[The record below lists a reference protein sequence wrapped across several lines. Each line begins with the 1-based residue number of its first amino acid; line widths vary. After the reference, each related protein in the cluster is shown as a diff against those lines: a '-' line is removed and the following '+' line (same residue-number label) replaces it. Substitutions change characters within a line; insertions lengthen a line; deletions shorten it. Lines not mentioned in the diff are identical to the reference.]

1 MPLFVATQLFN
12 SGKSWAPYQSYPQL
26 EVTVLPWQ
34 SIVYL
39 STTMASRT
47 QDEADNMADRYEKEL
62 QTTFEEMDTT
72 STADNAPLR
81 TRAFGMQWASGATYS
96 RRTVCALLLGITVLL
111 IIMIALSAVIAVG
124 NLNGSKAPS
133 TSSAT
138 ACTFQTIFI
147 LGDDNFTVVSPARLQ
162 ACYATMPLDNIV
174 RTNAVNVLRSLTA
187 MYQFSDLAVNSGAPY
202 YIQVDLNAELGR
214 MAAVPY
220 ASDYGFHSD
229 VQRTWHR
236 LFDAH
241 TQYYPPNEYRVPI
254 TMRPFSL
261 GSMVHPT
268 NASQQLVFP
277 IAESVTARGRLSYS
291 TLRQLAGLGG
301 PIDLSSYLG
310 SPLVSING
318 RSAVAFLAAF
328 SDNLGTYKDASV
340 RFNSVLGFSK
350 DQFGQ
355 SDFLDVD
362 ATPLSFV
369 FADGRTLTLSPIVFF
384 PADTYTPMGMPPGI
398 RVLLAP
404 TPATGLRDA
413 PARPR
418 LVTPTF
424 PVDPNQRYHK
434 YLDEY
439 ALTVLASSRP
449 GDVRVAEDGDGLQFY
464 LVTPVDSIAVARRRD
479 VAAAFLDKALAEVA
493 APNTPPNG
501 HSARAAVPSVE
512 FVELLPALEND
523 NGVMQCGVLVG
534 SDVNANVT
542 ALLRITTFL
551 PEGDHIT
558 LGEFLTDCRNLT
570 RHHGADDLIIDVS
583 SNGGGYVFL
592 AQLVLWLMSPR
603 YHNDVD
609 ATVFDF
615 DVRIPP
621 GLGAPYLLPVVGN
634 ESVPCADD
642 TYIMPATY
650 VAGYDVLA
658 RGGRT
663 STYSAVYNSMGL
675 ELEKQTIL
683 KAVVALV
690 QDALVEAS
698 GHFSKV
704 LVVTDGLCGSACS
717 MMTSSLQADGGA
729 YVFTYGGIVGRRM
742 DASSFGGGTVLNWS
756 EFVSSLPDDLAA
768 ELPSSDFVTDALA
781 RFTATEFYVHGDTLP
796 GEWVSHPGDYHVP
809 YWPLSTRLDD
819 MLGLYAYAIDV
830 ILPPTPNI
838 VPGPA
843 NVCAIPSRP

>member
-1 MPLFVATQLFN
+1 
-12 SGKSWAPYQSYPQL
+12 
-26 EVTVLPWQ
+26 
-34 SIVYL
+34 
-39 STTMASRT
+39 
-47 QDEADNMADRYEKEL
+47 MADRYEKEL
-62 QTTFEEMDTT
+62 QTTFEETDTGTT

-96 RRTVCALLLGITVLL
+96 RRTVCVLLLGITVLL

-241 TQYYPPNEYRVPI
+241 TQYYPPDEYRVPR

-261 GSMVHPT
+261 GSMVNPT

-340 RFNSVLGFSK
+340 RFNSVLGFSN

-355 SDFLDVD
+355 SDFLDFD

-384 PADTYTPMGMPPGI
+384 PADTYTPTGMPPGI

-439 ALTVLASSRP
+439 ALTIHARSRP
-449 GDVRVAEDGDGLQFY
+449 GDVRVAEDGDGVQFY
-464 LVTPVDSIAVARRRD
+464 LVTPVDSIAVARRRA

-493 APNTPPNG
+493 APNNPPTG
-501 HSARAAVPSVE
+501 HSARAVVPSVE
-512 FVELLPALEND
+512 FVELLPALESD

-534 SDVNANVT
+534 SDVNADVT
-542 ALLRITTFL
+542 ALLRITSFSLPNDWMALGDFL
-551 PEGDHIT
+551 A
-558 LGEFLTDCRNLT
+558 DCRNLT

-621 GLGAPYLLPVVGN
+621 DLGTPYLLPVVGN
-634 ESVPCADD
+634 ESLPCADG

-650 VAGYDVLA
+650 VAGYDVLT

-663 STYSAVYNSMGL
+663 STYSAVYNL
-675 ELEKQTIL
+675 VDLNTAYKEV
-683 KAVVALV
+683 AVII

-717 MMTSSLQADGGA
+717 MMTSSLQADGGG
-729 YVFTYGGIVGRRM
+729 YVLTYGGIVGRRM
-742 DASSFGGGTVLNWS
+742 DASSFGGGTVLSWNT
-756 EFVSSLPDDLAA
+756 FVTALPDDLAA
-768 ELPSSDFVTDALA
+768 ALPALDFVTGAIA

-809 YWPLSTRLDD
+809 YWPMSTRLDD
-819 MLGLYAYAIDV
+819 MLKLYAYAIHA
-830 ILPPTPNI
+830 ILPLTPNI